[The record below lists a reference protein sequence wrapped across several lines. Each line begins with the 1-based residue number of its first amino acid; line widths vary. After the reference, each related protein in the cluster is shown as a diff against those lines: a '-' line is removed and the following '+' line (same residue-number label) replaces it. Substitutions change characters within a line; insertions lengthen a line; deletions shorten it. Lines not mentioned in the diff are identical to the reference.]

1 MMRSS
6 KASIRVFLFI
16 RGEVGMSLLKWGLKG
31 SGNKILAFLAAG
43 LLMASPASAQI
54 SPVDPNEA
62 IDADLGSSSA
72 PANNS
77 ASAGNGEAVV
87 QDGVPTEPVASDVTR
102 APPGDASAPLAMP
115 AEGTYQ
121 KDDLIGAAESV
132 FGKGA
137 QGLGKL
143 IEDILKKQGRPNGY
157 IVGRESGG
165 SFILGLRYGSGTLNH
180 RVEGEKP
187 VYWTGPS
194 LGMDAGANSGSALIL
209 VYNLDDTEDMYNN
222 FGATEGAAYV
232 GGGFN
237 VGHMRRGDVV
247 LIPIRVGAGLR
258 LGVNV
263 GYMRFSK
270 KQRWRP
276 F

>member
-1 MMRSS
+1 MGHRNL
-6 KASIRVFLFI
+6 RRHTTFQGPHNFYEEVFPLDVDHP
-16 RGEVGMSLLKWGLKG
+16 ECG
-31 SGNKILAFLAAG
+31 SWFE
-43 LLMASPASAQI
+43 Q
-54 SPVDPNEA
+54 
-62 IDADLGSSSA
+62 
-72 PANNS
+72 
-77 ASAGNGEAVV
+77 
-87 QDGVPTEPVASDVTR
+87 
-102 APPGDASAPLAMP
+102 
-115 AEGTYQ
+115 
-121 KDDLIGAAESV
+121 
-132 FGKGA
+132 
-137 QGLGKL
+137 
-143 IEDILKKQGRPNGY
+143 KKQGRPNGY

-194 LGMDAGANSGSALIL
+194 LGMDAGANSGSAFIL
-209 VYNLDDTEDMYNN
+209 VYNLYDTEDMYNN
-222 FGATEGAAYV
+222 FGAAEGAAYV

-258 LGVNV
+258 LGMNV